1 MKEVDFMTTISTIIP
16 VYQDSGLPFETLK
29 ETIISILSQ
38 TRAPIEIILSD
49 DSSGNAVED
58 WVHEFNRT
66 SPVPLTYLRN
76 PGPRGVSSNSNFASK
91 HAQGEL
97 LHFLHSDDHI
107 VGIEV
112 YGEVFTIFEETSC
125 PWLLLGGRMNGII
138 TIPSLADLNLF
149 GVNTVGGPS
158 GLIVKK
164 SIFEGFD
171 ENISLL
177 MDIEYFLR
185 TWKKHGTPV
194 ISNMVSINYGS
205 GNWQLTKTIDEEKH
219 SRELLYLWG
228 NLQLLYA
235 DFNNLMNTPDCW
247 DVKKIA
253 YNFLTS
259 DVRLG
264 VVRKCRVILF
274 YNYASQKFKFLSI
287 SKRLIQRIIH

>member
-1 MKEVDFMTTISTIIP
+1 MNTISTIIP
-16 VYQDSGLPFETLK
+16 VYQDSGLPFEILK
-29 ETIISILSQ
+29 ETVISILLQ
-38 TRAPIEIILSD
+38 TQAPIEIILSD
-49 DSSGNAVED
+49 DSSGTAVED

-76 PGPRGVSSNSNFASK
+76 LGPRGVSSNSNFAAK

-107 VGIEV
+107 VGLEV
-112 YGEVFTIFEETSC
+112 YSEVVAIFEEASC
-125 PWLLLGGRMNGII
+125 SWLLLGGKMNGII
-138 TIPSLADLNLF
+138 TIPSLVDLNLF

-158 GLIVKK
+158 GLIIKK
-164 SIFEGFD
+164 AIFEGFD

-185 TWKKHGTPV
+185 VWKKYGMPV
-194 ISNMVSINYGS
+194 ISDLVAIEYGS
-205 GNWQLTKTIDEEKH
+205 GNWQLTKTIDEDKH
-219 SRELLYLWG
+219 SRELLYLWE
-228 NLQLLYA
+228 NLQLLYV
-235 DFNNLMNTPDCW
+235 DFNNLMKTPDCW

-264 VVRKCRVILF
+264 FVRKSQVILC
-274 YNYASQKFKFLSI
+274 YIYASRKFKFLSI
-287 SKRLIQRIIH
+287 SKRFIQRMNH